1 MAYDNFQNEPNLP
14 VNGSSKRR
22 SRDHLP
28 KIFRTPQNSKF
39 LNATLDRFISPGLIN
54 RVNGFVGRKDS
65 KAYNID
71 DTYFDDVSKKRN
83 DYKFEPASII
93 KDNLGN
99 TRFYKDFN
107 D

>member
-39 LNATLDRFISPGLIN
+39 LN
-54 RVNGFVGRKDS
+54 
-65 KAYNID
+65 
-71 DTYFDDVSKKRN
+71 
-83 DYKFEPASII
+83 
-93 KDNLGN
+93 
-99 TRFYKDFN
+99 
-107 D
+107 